1 MPSKTK
7 KVTLA
12 ILFGVLIFLSKVLMP
27 FPLDKMFIVLHA
39 LLLVLGNL
47 ILGRLGATYVAT
59 VGGVL
64 TAIWKTAF
72 GLFSFTIAL
81 IYGLLVDSF
90 IMIFKINPVE
100 DYRLTTRLVAAT
112 TISTAILGLLGFY
125 TTVFVFKLIQRN
137 TILEVTMLVVGSLN
151 GAAAGYFASIL
162 WKKYLK
168 NIQF

>member
-1 MPSKTK
+1 
-7 KVTLA
+7 
-12 ILFGVLIFLSKVLMP
+12 
-27 FPLDKMFIVLHA
+27 
-39 LLLVLGNL
+39 
-47 ILGRLGATYVAT
+47 
-59 VGGVL
+59 
-64 TAIWKTAF
+64 
-72 GLFSFTIAL
+72 
-81 IYGLLVDSF
+81 
-90 IMIFKINPVE
+90 MIFKINPVE

-112 TISTAILGLLGFY
+112 TISTAILGLLGLY